1 MGIFQLIDYV
11 GIDVVRFIMGVM
23 NPFLDDE
30 NLHSPLLDKLFDAG
44 VKGGQ
49 NSDGSQKDGFLK
61 YEKGRPVAVI
71 DPETGKYTGFDSL
84 GNIDEKIGD
93 TPDAGIVWKKVVR
106 MKDKDT
112 VLQKF
117 YADMKATDQLGAK
130 LAIAYGQRS
139 NAIGKALVADHVAHN
154 EEDVNTVL
162 LTGFF
167 HAYGPINNYFD

>member
-1 MGIFQLIDYV
+1 
-11 GIDVVRFIMGVM
+11 
-23 NPFLDDE
+23 
-30 NLHSPLLDKLFDAG
+30 LFDAG

-71 DPETGKYTGFDSL
+71 DPETGKYIGFDSL
-84 GNIDEKIGD
+84 GHVDEKIGE
-93 TPDAGIVWKKVVR
+93 TPDAGIIWKKVVR

-112 VLQKF
+112 VLQKY
-117 YADMKATDQLGAK
+117 YADMKAMDHLGAT
-130 LAIAYGQRS
+130 LAIAYGKRS
-139 NAIGKALVADHVAHN
+139 NAIGKALVADNVAQN
-154 EEDVNTVL
+154 EDDVNTVL